1 MMYQVIYTA
10 KALKSLSKIDKS
22 QAKIIINWIEKNL
35 INCENPRFTGKAI
48 KGNLADWRYR
58 IGNYRI
64 LCNISDEKI
73 QIKIINVG
81 HRKDI
86 YK

>member
-1 MMYQVIYTA
+1 MFQVIYTA
-10 KALKSLSKIDKS
+10 KALKSLTKLDKT
-22 QAKIIINWIEKNL
+22 QARFIISWIEKNL
-35 INCENPRFTGKAI
+35 INCTNPRFTGKSV

-58 IGNYRI
+58 VGNYRI
-64 LCNISDEKI
+64 LCNILEDTITIEV
-73 QIKIINVG
+73 INIG